1 MNTADTTQYDDILS
15 QNSRDMIELAD
26 DLADFLPPW
35 SKASASQR
43 RQLVSYGV
51 AIYLPITITIS
62 CITSISVLFV
72 GCYLYPILS
81 GKDDDPALWYW
92 HSQSEKDEA
101 QTRAWVLLGLYT
113 WFTLNLSISF
123 YRACT
128 IDPGKV
134 PKKQPWLL
142 GDEEY
147 ETNPQVAKHEQSL
160 AEKRKDGYARKCL
173 KCYRRKPDR
182 CHHCRLCERCVLK
195 MDHHCP
201 WIATCVGLHN
211 YKFFFL
217 LILNGCFG
225 LLLFTATFW
234 ETVVIVLSNETI
246 STGFALFIV
255 CSYTLAV
262 LLTLALIAFCIF
274 HIWLLWKDYT
284 TVEYCEKRTTGAI
297 GESVFR
303 ESFYKTLQNNLGPNP
318 LLWFLPIRKDYVG
331 FRDPDDSQV
340 S

>member
-1 MNTADTTQYDDILS
+1 MNPADTTQYDDILS
-15 QNSRDMIELAD
+15 QNSLDMIELAD

-43 RQLVSYGV
+43 TQLLSYGMG
-51 AIYLPITITIS
+51 IYLPITITIS
-62 CITSISVLFV
+62 CIALISYLFL

-92 HSQSEKDEA
+92 HSQSEKEEA

-113 WFTLNLSISF
+113 WFSLNLLISF

-134 PKKQPWLL
+134 PKRHPWLL
-142 GDEEY
+142 GDEESD
-147 ETNPQVAKHEQSL
+147 PQLAKQEQAL
-160 AEKRKDGYARKCL
+160 AERRKDGHARKCL

-182 CHHCRLCERCVLK
+182 THHCRLCERCVLK

-217 LILNGCFG
+217 LILNGSFS
-225 LLLFTATFW
+225 LLLFTGTFW
-234 ETVVIVLSNETI
+234 ETASIVLNNETI
-246 STGFALFIV
+246 STGFALFII
-255 CSYTLAV
+255 CSYALAV
-262 LLTLALIAFCIF
+262 LLTFALVTFCIF
-274 HIWLLWKDYT
+274 HIWLLWKDFT
-284 TVEYCEKRTTGAI
+284 TVEFFEKRQASEALGH
-297 GESVFR
+297 SVFR
-303 ESFYKTLQNNLGPNP
+303 ISFYKTLQSNFGPNP
-318 LLWFLPIRKDYVG
+318 LLWLLPIRKGLY
-331 FRDPDDSQV
+331 RLQRS
-340 S
+340 